1 MYREKRQKGTDSV
14 LLVILFSKFSPHFEY
29 NFAGDEAR
37 ENLGEEVVS
46 ILTMKVRPV
55 WGHGSRTR
63 VSGVWGEVRTDIET
77 ETSQEVSQSME
88 QLGDNTEAGEKGKS
102 A

>member
-1 MYREKRQKGTDSV
+1 M
-14 LLVILFSKFSPHFEY
+14 LVVSFSKFSPHFEY

-63 VSGVWGEVRTDIET
+63 VSGVWGEVRTGIGT

>member
-1 MYREKRQKGTDSV
+1 M
-14 LLVILFSKFSPHFEY
+14 
-29 NFAGDEAR
+29 
-37 ENLGEEVVS
+37 S

-55 WGHGSRTR
+55 WVHGSRTR

-88 QLGDNTEAGEKGKS
+88 QLGDNTEAGEKG
-102 A
+102 